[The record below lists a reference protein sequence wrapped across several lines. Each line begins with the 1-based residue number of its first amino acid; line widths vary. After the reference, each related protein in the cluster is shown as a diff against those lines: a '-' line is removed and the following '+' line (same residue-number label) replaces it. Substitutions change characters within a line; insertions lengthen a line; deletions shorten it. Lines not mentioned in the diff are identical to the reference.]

1 MLKMENVTVT
11 KEIYTKDD
19 YLQEIKDF
27 YAYVNAKAEKHG
39 ILKSKDEEE
48 REKQEKADRLEKT
61 SEIYLSAMKEVDE
74 GCEMIEQIK
83 ANGYDL
89 KFSTT
94 SGNAYYDDMLIIK
107 VSSDN
112 PDDLPTEEI
121 SNIINMIDKF
131 ISYHNQYNRLKE
143 TYSNHWLADNSYFM
157 GVFEYVAAKEC
168 CRGSSYIRIEDVKR
182 LMLMSGI
189 FMWEAGLSCAER
201 NEVETNV

>member
-1 MLKMENVTVT
+1 MENVAVT
-11 KEIYTKDD
+11 KEIYSKDD

-61 SEIYLSAMKEVDE
+61 SEIYLSAMKEIDK
-74 GCEMIEQIK
+74 GCEMVEQIK

-94 SGNAYYDDMLIIK
+94 SGNTYYDDMFIIK

-143 TYSNHWLADNSYFM
+143 IYNNHWLADNPYFM

-189 FMWEAGLSCAER
+189 FMWEACLKCEEGS
-201 NEVETNV
+201 EVETNV

>member
-1 MLKMENVTVT
+1 MENAVVT
-11 KEIYTKDD
+11 KETYTKDD

-61 SEIYLSAMKEVDE
+61 SEIYLSAMKEIDKV
-74 GCEMIEQIK
+74 CEKVEQIK

-94 SGNAYYDDMLIIK
+94 SGNTYYDDMFIIK

-143 TYSNHWLADNSYFM
+143 IYNNHWLAANPYFM

-189 FMWEAGLSCAER
+189 FMWEAGLSCAEGS
-201 NEVETNV
+201 EVETNV